1 MKSCLLPQSQFLSHL
16 NSSGVFP
23 SLANSHRYMLDNSVS
38 WTEMKAQ
45 QSTKFEASCGLWTRP
60 WWYFGSVSRKTS
72 WDRKTSKCK
81 TAREKK
87 KKNVRNNQLL
97 FLSGD
102 DWVYNTI
109 PKSFYTPEIHKV
121 LSDGRAVNGIS
132 LWSTHSELHLSI
144 SCLKSWLWPWHFIS
158 IALGMVL

>member
-1 MKSCLLPQSQFLSHL
+1 MKSCLLPQSQLLSHL

-45 QSTKFEASCGLWTRP
+45 QSTKFEASCGLWARP

-87 KKNVRNNQLL
+87 KIM
-97 FLSGD
+97 SE
-102 DWVYNTI
+102 TI
-109 PKSFYTPEIHKV
+109 NFYSSLEMIRFIIQSPNHFTHQRSIKSFQMEGPQMVSRSGARTV
-121 LSDGRAVNGIS
+121 S
-132 LWSTHSELHLSI
+132 SI
-144 SCLKSWLWPWHFIS
+144 SPSRVSRADFDHDILS
-158 IALGMVL
+158 A